1 MGCIQPVHSATL
13 SPLLLQEVVDI
24 TPTLRPLLGQLDG
37 TLLSNTLRLRRP
49 LLTRSWLECMGVCGR
64 RSPTPKLD
72 LTEATIAAP
81 ITEFVSGCGC
91 RLKPGQ
97 YQVGSRV
104 GLPWWPAGHACF
116 QVGNLHS

>member
-1 MGCIQPVHSATL
+1 M
-13 SPLLLQEVVDI
+13 DI
-24 TPTLRPLLGQLDG
+24 THTLRPLLGQLDG
-37 TLLSNTLRLRRP
+37 TLLSTTLRPRRP
-49 LLTRSWLECMGVCGR
+49 LLTRAWLECMGVCGR

-97 YQVGSRV
+97 YQVGCEIFGYLLMLSS
-104 GLPWWPAGHACF
+104 GHVDLF
-116 QVGNLHS
+116 E